1 MNTLTENFKS
11 AQAELVMKD
20 EQLRVKEEKF
30 QEVTGELEDAQVDL
44 SGRRKVSFYCCWY
57 FWTIGHLGAPQEKMV
72 AKEEALKKREEE
84 LATAKVLTRAW
95 ENCFIVV

>member
-1 MNTLTENFKS
+1 
-11 AQAELVMKD
+11 
-20 EQLRVKEEKF
+20 
-30 QEVTGELEDAQVDL
+30 
-44 SGRRKVSFYCCWY
+44 
-57 FWTIGHLGAPQEKMV
+57 MV